1 MLTFFSLLFFQFQF
15 PLFSGV
21 CRAAERRGE
30 WFPEWV
36 IFSSWAKNL
45 RASWPPRG
53 RLCISGVGRGLCF
66 TTFSGIVISVSAREI
81 ERESQLLRREW
92 ATPVSSHEPRLW
104 QCSVDAAFA
113 FPLRMSRSISM
124 AGTLGQHGRTKAT
137 STKQDN
143 DCERVWEWMREC
155 CVSVWV
161 CDCAS
166 GLLFTT
172 TMTIITV
179 MMKGKL

>member
-21 CRAAERRGE
+21 CREER
-30 WFPEWV
+30 WV
-36 IFSSWAKNL
+36 ISRMSYFLLVSREFTSIV
-45 RASWPPRG
+45 ASTWSLMYQWG
-53 RLCISGVGRGLCF
+53 RSGLLLYDFFRHRYQCEC
-66 TTFSGIVISVSAREI
+66 ARDWVRIHSCCAEN
-81 ERESQLLRREW
+81 EW
-92 ATPVSSHEPRLW
+92 HPVSYHDLRLW
-104 QCSVDAAFA
+104 QCSADAAFA

-137 STKQDN
+137 STNQDN
-143 DCERVWEWMREC
+143 DCESVWEWMREC
-155 CVSVWV
+155 CVSLWD